1 MKKRVIVTF
10 IVIVLLLPALFLFSS
25 CKKEENPGTPT
36 AQKTDGADVSATPGA
51 AASTAAATQAPQEQD
66 PEVDARIIK
75 FFDEDDIGSQI
86 TGMSYQCEFSW
97 EENLGFCIYP
107 VGEDPWVVL
116 DVVTALEEDINLND
130 YPVFKMRVY
139 NNTPSKQ
146 FEAFMMCS
154 EMEGSEN
161 NLVQSTIEPSKKEF
175 VDYVI
180 NLKETQPK
188 AFFTQNDGILTSI
201 RFDAVNLDLY
211 KAQIMEGADDHKYHF
226 GIDYIGFFKTV
237 EDANNWNPAHVN
249 K

>member
-1 MKKRVIVTF
+1 MKKRVIVF
-10 IVIVLLLPALFLFSS
+10 LIVTVLLLPALFLFSS
-25 CKKEENPGTPT
+25 CKKDEHPT
-36 AQKTDGADVSATPGA
+36 AQKTDSADATATPGA
-51 AASTAAATQAPQEQD
+51 ATSTASATQAPQEQD
-66 PEVDARIIK
+66 PEVDAHIIK

-107 VGEDPWVVL
+107 LGEDPWVVL

-146 FEAFMMCS
+146 FEAFLMCS
-154 EMEGSEN
+154 EVEGTDN
-161 NLVQSTIEPSKKEF
+161 NLVQYTIDPNKKEF

-188 AFFTQNDGILTSI
+188 AFFTQNDGILTAI

-211 KAQIMEGADDHKYHF
+211 KTQIMDGAEDHKYYF

-237 EDANNWNPAHVN
+237 EDANNWNPAHVS